1 MEGLIFGIL
10 RYAVLRG
17 SIWKEFNCAFFSQMG
32 AGGREECKIENKLN
46 SILCNF
52 FLCFGYSVFIGVIIL
67 LLKDS

>member
-10 RYAVLRG
+10 RYAVLWG
-17 SIWKEFNCAFFSQMG
+17 EK
-32 AGGREECKIENKLN
+32 NKLN
-46 SILCNF
+46 SILYKF